1 MADTTHLPPDANDRL
16 LAERGHAAAHAEAGV
31 PPDDMG
37 SAVPTR
43 KLVASAVVGV
53 LVFALT
59 KLAIPVDV
67 QLEQALNVLAMLVA
81 GYVVP
86 NDPSP
91 GGVPE
96 R

>member
-1 MADTTHLPPDANDRL
+1 MTDLTHLPPDANDRL
-16 LAERGHAAAHAEAGV
+16 LAESGHAAAHAEAAV
-31 PPDDMG
+31 PPEA
-37 SAVPTR
+37 SVLPTR
-43 KLVASAVVGV
+43 KLVASGVVGV

-67 QLEQALNVLAMLVA
+67 QVEQALNVLAMLVA

-91 GGVPE
+91 GGVPQS
-96 R
+96 

>member
-1 MADTTHLPPDANDRL
+1 MADTTHLPADANDRL
-16 LAERGHAAAHAEAGV
+16 LAEQGAAEHAEAAV
-31 PPDDMG
+31 PPDDLG
-37 SAVPTR
+37 SALPTR
-43 KLVASAVVGV
+43 KLVASGVVGV

-67 QLEQALNVLAMLVA
+67 QHEQALNVLAMLVA